1 MNKTEYDKLNCF
13 QWFKD
18 TKMKANHNKSFDASV
33 IQKLNSFNKNHL
45 FCRLSTS
52 LTSRSDCF

>member
-1 MNKTEYDKLNCF
+1 
-13 QWFKD
+13 
-18 TKMKANHNKSFDASV
+18 MKANHNKSFDASV